1 MTESIYKEEFL
12 YHYKNQSNNKK
23 LKSLTHFG
31 RDVNTSC
38 GDEVSI
44 ELKVEEDIVKEVGY
58 NSGGCIISTGAVSIL
73 SDFLIGKNITEIKSL
88 TASDYIKLLGLEL
101 TNSREKCALVGFN
114 ALKEALK

>member
-23 LKSLTHFG
+23 LVSRTHFG
-31 RDVNTSC
+31 KDVNTSC

-44 ELKVEEDIVKEVGY
+44 ELKVDGDVIKEVGY

-73 SDFLIGKNITEIKSL
+73 SDFLIGKNIAEVKSL
-88 TASDYIKLLGLEL
+88 TDSDYINLLGLEL
-101 TNSREKCALVGFN
+101 THARKKCALVGFN
-114 ALKEALK
+114 ALKYALK